1 MKLKVLETNLN
12 LRIERGKVIDDYQHD
27 EEVGRTQASFGADII
42 CNVEDEACE
51 DEGYR
56 KQLKDYRPIFGM
68 EDSQQRGNSV
78 YVRSC
83 YKAEKITVM
92 TEPHLLHVKIYFE
105 EDHLNLLVLRILVSD
120 GSQEDFKDRK
130 KQFEKVVSYL
140 ESLEDKHNIILTGD
154 WNHGVINDN
163 GIYKRDAGR
172 YYFDYQYI
180 VSCLSKHKMSLA
192 QIKGYS
198 FKGYMRIDHMA
209 VSDDIR
215 ICKIEYVD
223 VFKNLDEGI
232 GIPDHKPILA
242 EIELSS
248 KGMKHDEFGYPSLL
262 LLSAE

>member
-27 EEVGRTQASFGADII
+27 EEVGRIQSSFGADII

-56 KQLKDYRPIFGM
+56 MQLKDYSPIFGM
-68 EDSQQRGNSV
+68 DDSQQRGNSV

-92 TEPHLLHVKIYFE
+92 IEPHLLHVKIYFE

-140 ESLEDKHNIILTGD
+140 ESLEDKHNVILTGD
-154 WNHGVINDN
+154 WNHGVIKPD
-163 GIYKRDAGR
+163 GKYEEDTGR
-172 YYFDYQYI
+172 YHFNYKYI

-192 QIKGYS
+192 QIEGNS
-198 FKGYMRIDHMA
+198 FKGYMKIDHMA
-209 VSDDIR
+209 VSDDVR
-215 ICKIEYVD
+215 ICEIEYVD
-223 VFKNLDEGI
+223 AFKNLDKRI

-248 KGMKHDEFGYPSLL
+248 KGMKRDE
-262 LLSAE
+262 